1 MIVIFNGPPGSGKDE
16 AAAWLGRRG
25 FAHLS
30 FKHYLF
36 RETIAEF
43 DVDTV
48 WFMDGFNN
56 RAMKE
61 LPEEDLRG
69 MSRRQAMI
77 YTSEDVIKPKYGKSY
92 FGDQVASQLEEDEK
106 YVISDG
112 GFVEEIQPL
121 IDKVGAENMLLVQL
135 VREGCSYRSDSRRY
149 FNGQLIGRFVAG
161 GLSHMEEEYVLET
174 ELPIPTYRI
183 YNNGTIEQF
192 HNALENIYELV
203 IGREDDVNDS

>member
-16 AAAWLGRRG
+16 AAAFFKRRG
-25 FAHLS
+25 MIHLS

-36 RETIAEF
+36 RETIKEF
-43 DVDTV
+43 DVDTI

-56 RAMKE
+56 RDLKE
-61 LPEEDLRG
+61 VPEEDLRG

-77 YTSEDVIKPKYGKSY
+77 HTSEEVVKPKHGKSY
-92 FGDQVASQLEEDEK
+92 FGDQVASQVEEDEK

-135 VREGCSYRSDSRRY
+135 VRDGCSYRSDSRRY
-149 FNGQLIGRFVAG
+149 FNGQLIDHFVAG
-161 GLSHMEEEYVLET
+161 GYSDLEEQYILET

-183 YNNGTIEQF
+183 YNNGTLEQF

-203 IGREDDVNDS
+203 IGREEDVNDS